1 MHHIKIICMTNVLS
15 LTFSFVQLKLLGIA
29 TSASVTEEIRAALL
43 PSETFY
49 NSVSERADSKYTGN
63 FWQVMQ
69 LILQFFNT

>member
-1 MHHIKIICMTNVLS
+1 MTNVLS

-49 NSVSERADSKYTGN
+49 NSVSEKADSKYTGI
-63 FWQVMQ
+63 FWPVMQ
-69 LILQFFNT
+69 LILHFFDT